1 MKDTTEVLIANG
13 GVLGL
18 SLAECNEI
26 LLLVSTSL
34 AIIFTIYKFFKLKI
48 NNKDG
53 NNSNSSK
60 FNSNNYR
67 EHNA

>member
-34 AIIFTIYKFFKLKI
+34 AIIFTNYKFFKLK
-48 NNKDG
+48 NK
-53 NNSNSSK
+53 
-60 FNSNNYR
+60 
-67 EHNA
+67 

>member
-1 MKDTTEVLIANG
+1 MKSNMKDTTEVLIANG

-34 AIIFTIYKFFKLKI
+34 AIIFTIYKFFKLK
-48 NNKDG
+48 NK
-53 NNSNSSK
+53 
-60 FNSNNYR
+60 
-67 EHNA
+67 

>member
-1 MKDTTEVLIANG
+1 MKNSMKDTTEVLIANG

-34 AIIFTIYKFFKLKI
+34 AIVFTIYKFFKL
-48 NNKDG
+48 
-53 NNSNSSK
+53 SK
-60 FNSNNYR
+60 KR
-67 EHNA
+67 